1 MRSSSTRIIIT
12 DARTDGRMDG
22 WSEETEE
29 RARCW
34 NGLYIEIEKRMS
46 EPGEFPKRSR
56 ISSLDHTRKPGKPAN
71 PQTQAHRPSQQQA
84 MLLLLLLLMSR
95 VV

>member
-1 MRSSSTRIIIT
+1 M
-12 DARTDGRMDG
+12 DGWMDG

-46 EPGEFPKRSR
+46 EPGEFPNAR
-56 ISSLDHTRKPGKPAN
+56 G
-71 PQTQAHRPSQQQA
+71 
-84 MLLLLLLLMSR
+84 
-95 VV
+95 

>member
-1 MRSSSTRIIIT
+1 
-12 DARTDGRMDG
+12 MDG

-46 EPGEFPKRSR
+46 EPGEFPNARGYLAW
-56 ISSLDHTRKPGKPAN
+56 IIPGKPGKPAN
-71 PQTQAHRPSQQQA
+71 PQRPSQQQA

>member
-12 DARTDGRMDG
+12 DARTDGRMDGWMDG

-46 EPGEFPKRSR
+46 EPGKFPNAR
-56 ISSLDHTRKPGKPAN
+56 G
-71 PQTQAHRPSQQQA
+71 
-84 MLLLLLLLMSR
+84 
-95 VV
+95 

>member
-1 MRSSSTRIIIT
+1 MRGQT
-12 DARTDGRMDG
+12 DGRTDGWMDG

-46 EPGEFPKRSR
+46 EPGEFPNARGYLAW
-56 ISSLDHTRKPGKPAN
+56 IIPGKPAN
-71 PQTQAHRPSQQQA
+71 ASAPAFSTTSDAAVAAVAADVPRS
-84 MLLLLLLLMSR
+84 
-95 VV
+95 